1 MASAPAIV
9 AHRQLA
15 TCSRNR
21 RCAPPSDRSALER
34 LPVLARDHCNE
45 VLQRALP
52 MSECALGAC
61 APGVPSV
68 LLYQLTQYVAVA
80 EIRHARELDQSH
92 VALLFQLA
100 ELVQHERDPAT
111 HSGAEIP
118 TRAPKHDDGSSR
130 HVLTTVIADAFH
142 HCDRSAVSHREA
154 LAGDSG

>member
-1 MASAPAIV
+1 MSSAPDIV

-21 RCAPPSDRSALER
+21 RCAPPSNRSALER

-80 EIRHARELDQSH
+80 EIL
-92 VALLFQLA
+92 
-100 ELVQHERDPAT
+100 
-111 HSGAEIP
+111 
-118 TRAPKHDDGSSR
+118 TRASSTSPMLHCRSSSPNSSSTNAIPPLIPAPKFRPVRPST
-130 HVLTTVIADAFH
+130 TTVPP
-142 HCDRSAVSHREA
+142 VM
-154 LAGDSG
+154 